1 MNSLYILIPIALCF
15 VALAVKA
22 FFWAV
27 DNKQYDDLD
36 AAAYSIL
43 FEEDVAPV
51 VEKTLKESDEV
62 PVKMDE

>member
-1 MNSLYILIPIALCF
+1 MDSLYILIPIALCF

-36 AAAYSIL
+36 AAAHSIL
-43 FEEDVAPV
+43 FEEEVPPV
-51 VEKTLKESDEV
+51 KPPVKQGLGTESD
-62 PVKMDE
+62 DTDD